1 MATSYK
7 GWRKYA
13 IILLFLG
20 PTIFSV
26 LFVNIYPIGY
36 NVYASFTNRNTFR
49 PRANCNGEEVQGE
62 TPSAFETALV
72 NIFDA
77 VCWDVFEGRNRVV
90 GRGQFYSLSD
100 PATENYS
107 RLLGDLVTP
116 ESLGALGKVLLG
128 LSPLAA
134 VYIIQRQ
141 LGKQLSPPRT
151 WWLWPL
157 ALAIVYLL
165 WQVLDL
171 QTALNTLQDSGD
183 FFIVIFRT
191 TIYVLACIPLF
202 FLVGLTLALILNNEH
217 IKGVGIWRAILIIPW
232 AIQSY
237 IAALV
242 WQFFFRGEVG
252 TINQIGRAL
261 GIFDGQG
268 PTWLGDPQRPWL
280 AMVAVV
286 IINLWMSYPFFT
298 VVILGALQS
307 IPQDQYE
314 AADVDGATWWDK
326 LSLITL
332 PLLRPAVLPAVV
344 LSSITTFQ
352 MFNTVF
358 LVTAGGPVRGAGQPG
373 YTEFVMIHAYR
384 LFQDQNFGRM
394 GAFAV
399 IIFAL
404 LFTATL
410 FSLRLTRITKGAYE

>member
-7 GWRKYA
+7 GWQKYA

-20 PTIFSV
+20 PTVFAV
-26 LFVNIYPIGY
+26 FFVNLYPIGY

-49 PRANCNGEEVQGE
+49 PRANCTGEEIQGE
-62 TPSAFETALV
+62 TPSALQTALV
-72 NIFDA
+72 NMFDA
-77 VCWDVFEGRNRVV
+77 VCWDVFAENAVA
-90 GRGQFYSLSD
+90 GRGQFYTLSD
-100 PATENYS
+100 PAGENYS

-116 ESLGALGKVLLG
+116 ASLRALGMVLLG

-134 VYIIQRQ
+134 VYAVRQQ

-157 ALAIVYLL
+157 ALVIVYLL

-171 QTALNTLQDSGD
+171 SAALTTLQESGD
-183 FFIVIFRT
+183 FFVVIFRT
-191 TIYVLACIPLF
+191 VIYVLACIPLF
-202 FLVGLTLALILNNEH
+202 FLVGLSLALILNNQH

-261 GIFDGQG
+261 GLFDGQG
-268 PTWLGDPQRPWL
+268 PTWLGDPERPWL
-280 AMVAVV
+280 ALVAVV
-286 IINLWMSYPFFT
+286 VINLWMSYPFFT

-307 IPQDQYE
+307 IPTDQYE

-352 MFNTVF
+352 MFNTVY
-358 LVTAGGPVRGAGQPG
+358 LVTAGGPVRGAGTPG
-373 YTEFVMIHAYR
+373 FTEFVMIHAYR

-399 IIFAL
+399 IIFIL
-404 LFTATL
+404 LFAATMA
-410 FSLRLTRITKGAYE
+410 SLRLTRITKGAYE